1 MSPDQELFNL
11 AGAESESK
19 TLFDELAGLVPA
31 ERLAEYYRVIAHTRT
46 LGPNDEMLR
55 LLEAM
60 GLLALL
66 TRETPAEI
74 AAERKS
80 LQKIL
85 ESSASQ
91 ANVVEKRMAGYA
103 SHLESRLAQLPKE
116 LETGL
121 DPPRIAKLL
130 GEGLRQCFHQSGLP
144 DTARALDQSCSEM
157 NSVQKQLVN
166 VLREVAHP
174 DIGAIAK
181 VRSANDSLLRS
192 MTTRAQQMDDF
203 LVRLEKQVW
212 AIWLPVIASAALA
225 LGFALGTWFANVRQG
240 TPETSS
246 ATQSQQMPMPEA
258 PAQQVVPQRNTK
270 HH

>member
-1 MSPDQELFNL
+1 MSPDQELLNL

-80 LQKIL
+80 LQKML

-130 GEGLRQCFHQSGLP
+130 GESLRQCFQQSGLP
-144 DTARALDQSCSEM
+144 DTARALDQCCSEM
-157 NSVQKQLVN
+157 NSVQEQLVN

-174 DIGAIAK
+174 DIGVIEK

-212 AIWLPVIASAALA
+212 AIWLPVVASAALA
-225 LGFALGTWFANVRQG
+225 LGFFLGSWLASERQAS
-240 TPETSS
+240 PETPSV
-246 ATQSQQMPMPEA
+246 AL
-258 PAQQVVPQRNTK
+258 PQRGLAPSDAPVQTLPQRSARHN
-270 HH
+270 

>member
-1 MSPDQELFNL
+1 
-11 AGAESESK
+11 
-19 TLFDELAGLVPA
+19 
-31 ERLAEYYRVIAHTRT
+31 
-46 LGPNDEMLR
+46 
-55 LLEAM
+55 M
-60 GLLALL
+60 GILALL
-66 TRETPAEI
+66 TRETPTAI

-85 ESSASQ
+85 ENALSKAGE
-91 ANVVEKRMAGYA
+91 VEKRMAAYT
-103 SHLESRLAQLPKE
+103 SRLESRIAQLPKE

-130 GEGLRQCFHQSGLP
+130 CESLRQCFQQSGLP
-144 DTARALDQSCSEM
+144 DTAKTLDQSCSEM
-157 NSVQKQLVN
+157 NSVQEQLVN

-174 DIGAIAK
+174 DIGVIEK

-192 MTTRAQQMDDF
+192 MTTRAQKMDDF

-246 ATQSQQMPMPEA
+246 ATQSQQMPTSEV

>member
-1 MSPDQELFNL
+1 MSPDQELLNL

-80 LQKIL
+80 LQKML

-130 GEGLRQCFHQSGLP
+130 GESLRQCFQQSGLP
-144 DTARALDQSCSEM
+144 DTARALDQCCSEM
-157 NSVQKQLVN
+157 NSVQEQLVN

-174 DIGAIAK
+174 DIGVIEK

-192 MTTRAQQMDDF
+192 MTTRAQPMDNF
-203 LVRLEKQVW
+203 LVRLERQVLT
-212 AIWLPVIASAALA
+212 IWLPVVATAALA
-225 LGFALGTWFANVRQG
+225 LGFAFGTWFANVRQG
-240 TPETSS
+240 TPEASS
-246 ATQSQQMPMPEA
+246 AAQSQQMPMPEA
-258 PAQQVVPQRNTK
+258 PVPQVDPQRNAK